1 MHMLKP
7 ILIAG
12 ALVLAGP
19 ASAQLVNGLPGPNY
33 LHEAPIGTKGG
44 GSPSSLQAP
53 GEREAVAGALLNERE
68 AKNMQPVRMQ
78 QADRKTAARKTAA
91 VIRNRTIARN
101 DTAFD
106 RLKNSQ
112 E

>member
-1 MHMLKP
+1 MHRLKT
-7 ILIAG
+7 ILIVG
-12 ALVLAGP
+12 ALALAGP
-19 ASAQLVNGLPGPNY
+19 ASAQMVNGLPGPNY
-33 LHEAPIGTKGG
+33 LHETPIGTKGG

-53 GEREAVAGALLNERE
+53 GEREAIAGALLNERE
-68 AKNMQPVRMQ
+68 AKNMQSARTQP
-78 QADRKTAARKTAA
+78 AIRKTAA

-106 RLKNSQ
+106 RLRSSQ